1 MDFVRYFI
9 EPNVPFGGIS
19 WAMLV
24 VWAITLG
31 VGLYLLRSYRDK
43 NPMRAR
49 FLQRVGLIEAI
60 LGGVGLALLIL
71 KIVNVG
77 VLEWRL
83 WSWLV
88 ALAWIGY
95 TAYAAYVYNT
105 RLPVQMA
112 TARPMRTTRAPTGR
126 SGARTYAVSGT
137 SAPAEPREPRA
148 PRPVATTT
156 RREARREKKR
166 KGR

>member
-9 EPNVPFGGIS
+9 EADVPFGSIS
-19 WAMLV
+19 WAMLF

-31 VGLYLLRSYRDK
+31 VGMYLLLSYRDK
-43 NPMRAR
+43 NPIRTR

-60 LGGVGLALLIL
+60 LGGVGVVLLVL
-71 KIVNVG
+71 KLVG
-77 VLEWRL
+77 VDVLEWRL
-83 WSWLV
+83 WGWLV

-112 TARPMRTTRAPTGR
+112 TARPMRTTRAPAGR
-126 SGARTYAVSGT
+126 SGARTYAVSGN
-137 SAPAEPREPRA
+137 SAPAEPKEPRA

-166 KGR
+166 KSR